1 MKAIRSHY
9 LSRRICLALA
19 MLMLATVAPLG
30 TGMAFAQDQKTVL
43 VFPVA
48 VAAEGVPGDAGQRS
62 LGALTMAIDD
72 TPGMDAL
79 QFSPTSPSVRRA
91 VSEGRVRQVDVE
103 EGTADL
109 GTALSIGRALGA
121 DYIVMSAIQSFTRK
135 SDPTSVELI
144 LAGQMYDVA
153 ANTNPATA
161 EPIAEPK
168 VLRAFGVSGASAPRA
183 RYTGSEAV
191 LVQEA
196 IRNAA
201 SKAAATLSGRT
212 DVVEIAKSKKSTKK
226 GYKYVLLGA
235 LLVGLL
241 VAVNSGNSGGDT
253 GANPNALPVTNVRV
267 QDLDGTIR
275 LSWQEPT
282 GTTLAVQRYRIE
294 RAVNGGSFTRIDR
307 NSVGSGRTFF
317 NDSDLLTNLNTY
329 QYRIYVIYTS
339 GAVSPPAISAAI
351 DAEG

>member
-1 MKAIRSHY
+1 
-9 LSRRICLALA
+9 
-19 MLMLATVAPLG
+19 
-30 TGMAFAQDQKTVL
+30 MAFAQDQKTVL

-48 VAAEGVPGDAGQRS
+48 VAAEGVPSEAGQRA

-91 VSEGRVRQVDVE
+91 VGEGRIRQVDVE

-109 GTALSIGRALGA
+109 ATALSIGHALDA
-121 DYIVMSAIQSFTRK
+121 DYIVTSTIQSFTRK
-135 SDPTSVELI
+135 SDPVSVELI

-153 ANTNPATA
+153 ANLNPTTD

-168 VLRAFGVSGASAPRA
+168 VLRAFGVSGASTPRA

-196 IRNAA
+196 IRNAT
-201 SKAAATLSGRT
+201 SKAAATLSGRA
-212 DVVEIAKSKKSTKK
+212 DVVEIAKAKKSGSK

-253 GANPNALPVTNVRV
+253 GINPNALPVTNVRV

-282 GTTLAVQRYRIE
+282 GTTLTVQRYRIE
-294 RAVNGGSFTRIDR
+294 RAVNGGSFTRIDLG
-307 NSVGSGRTFF
+307 SVGAGRTFL
-317 NDSDLLTNLNTY
+317 NDDNLLTGTNTY
-329 QYRIYVIYTS
+329 QYRIFVIYTS
-339 GAVSPPAISAAI
+339 GAVSPAAISAAI